1 MAGDILRMRYGVIV
15 VLLLM
20 LVISGYS
27 VAFVQ
32 EKKDRRSII
41 LTLCFLSVSQ
51 RECFSGEKNAFEE

>member
-1 MAGDILRMRYGVIV
+1 MTHDIIRMRYGVIV

-32 EKKDRRSII
+32 EKKDRTSII
-41 LTLCFLSVSQ
+41 LTLCFLSVS
-51 RECFSGEKNAFEE
+51 